1 MVMVLI
7 IIIVTGVLTVPQALC
22 KILYMLNPINCS
34 GNLVKVRLFFF
45 ADKETGPERLGD
57 LSNIPSVRVKPE
69 LSAFHPVSGLTS
81 TLLAQCGQGF
91 AVWSGQLGTK

>member
-34 GNLVKVRLFFF
+34 GNLVKVRCSSLQIR
-45 ADKETGPERLGD
+45 KQ
-57 LSNIPSVRVKPE
+57 
-69 LSAFHPVSGLTS
+69 
-81 TLLAQCGQGF
+81 AQRG
-91 AVWSGQLGTK
+91 